1 MKNRTKRV
9 AVLATVFVIAAG
21 ALAACSPGASG
32 KSGQAVKIGLLLP
45 ESKTTR
51 YEHADKPMFEE
62 KLRSL
67 GDYDLVY
74 ANASQDAAKQ
84 QQQAESALAQ
94 GIKVLVID
102 PVDAVAAK
110 SIVSSAAAQ
119 KVAVIAYDRFIE
131 SKDLAYYVAY
141 DAEKVGELQGHAL
154 VDRMRA
160 TGASGGILMI
170 NGSPT
175 DSNAANY
182 KRGAHTVI
190 DASGIAIVGEYDT
203 PDWSPEKAQDW
214 TTGQIS
220 LHAGA
225 IGGVYAAND
234 GTAGGAI
241 AAFLAAGVNPVPPVT
256 GQDSEISA
264 LQRLLSSTQFMTV
277 YKAIQDEATSAAE
290 AAVALATGKE
300 VSAPQIIKGTPSKI
314 LDPVVVTAETIK
326 STVLKDEFVSID
338 EFCTREYAAAC
349 ARFGLT

>member
-9 AVLATVFVIAAG
+9 AVLATVFVVAAS
-21 ALAACSPGASG
+21 ALAACSQGASG
-32 KSGQAVKIGLLLP
+32 KSGQTVKIGLLLP

-51 YEHADKPMFEE
+51 YEHADKPMFEA

-67 GDYDLVY
+67 GDYELVY

-94 GIKVLVID
+94 GVKVLVID

-110 SIVSSAAAQ
+110 SIVTSAAAQ
-119 KVAVIAYDRFIE
+119 DVDVIAYDRFIE
-131 SKDLAYYVAY
+131 SKDLAYYIAY

-154 VDRMRA
+154 VYRMRA
-160 TGASGGILMI
+160 TGATGGILMI

-220 LHAGA
+220 LHASA

-256 GQDSEISA
+256 GQDSEKSA

-277 YKAIQDEATSAAE
+277 YKAIQDEAAAAAE
-290 AAVALATGKE
+290 VAVALATGKD
-300 VSAPQIIKGTPSKI
+300 VSAPQTIKGTPSEI
-314 LDPVVVTAETIK
+314 LPPVVVTAETIK

-338 EFCTREYAAAC
+338 EVCTREYAAAC